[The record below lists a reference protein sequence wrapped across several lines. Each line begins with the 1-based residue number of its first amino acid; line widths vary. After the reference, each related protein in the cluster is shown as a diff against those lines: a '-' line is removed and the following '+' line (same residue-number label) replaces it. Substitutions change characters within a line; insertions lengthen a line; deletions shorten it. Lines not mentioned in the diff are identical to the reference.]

1 LNPEP
6 TSWQNGLVIDQIR
19 ALFNR
24 TLFSD
29 DYELRA
35 EAATDMLTGAI
46 IGIVVFG
53 PVLWKVL
60 G

>member
-1 LNPEP
+1 M
-6 TSWQNGLVIDQIR
+6 IDQIR

-24 TLFSD
+24 TLLSD

-35 EAATDMLTGAI
+35 ESATDMLTGAI
-46 IGIVVFG
+46 IGIAVFG
-53 PVLWKVL
+53 PVLLKVL